1 MLRKIEYIS
10 LFIFVLAFI
19 FVDSF
24 DYLIN
29 FLHLQANKYLY
40 LKTFVHDY
48 IEYFSLVIL
57 SILSFYLLAVK
68 RDIEQLGLSLLSAI
82 SLIILP
88 IMVYFSL
95 KLLINVYDRSKSL
108 NKYSKII
115 KDNSIPIKKRAML
128 SKFLAHDIYISKHK
142 VVKIINPNNGKLI
155 DYNPTKKDIQTSNRV
170 KYIQAKITRLK
181 YNIWINIVIVVISF
195 FIGLMFRKKYKKDIF

>member
-82 SLIILP
+82 NLIILP

-95 KLLINVYDRSKSL
+95 KLLINAFDYSKSI

-115 KDNSIPIKKRAML
+115 EDNNISIKKRAML
-128 SKFLAHDIYISKHK
+128 SKFLARDIYISKHK
-142 VVKIINPNNGKLI
+142 IVKIINPKNGKLI
-155 DYNPTKKDIQTSNRV
+155 DYKPTKKDIQTSNTV
-170 KYIQAKITRLK
+170 KSTKFQIIRLK
-181 YNIWINIVIVVISF
+181 YNIWINIVIVVVSF
-195 FIGLMFRKKYKKDIF
+195 LIGLIFRGKYKKDIF